1 MEQEQKKYMAEPC
14 DASHKLWE
22 IRRKLELN
30 INSCENKTFLR
41 NILAFFQEPRQEQ
54 LLVEAIREQTISF
67 ERLKELVLNLRK
79 NQQETEPLTEDA
91 STTAAAKISAQQKSA
106 AEPFTAD
113 TLKRVLEKM
122 RSPVYDV
129 PFEETN

>member
-67 ERLKELVLNLRK
+67 ERLKEHVLNLQK
-79 NQQETEPLTEDA
+79 NQQETEDA
-91 STTAAAKISAQQKSA
+91 SSTAAAKISAQQKSA
-106 AEPFTAD
+106 AEPYTAD
-113 TLKRVLEKM
+113 TLQRVLEKM